1 MLYRVIYE
9 IRLEP
14 HLRFRTDTS
23 GDEVSVLQSF
33 AKPIRGT

>member
-14 HLRFRTDTS
+14 HLRFRTDTKS
-23 GDEVSVLQSF
+23 DKVAQFGQSE
-33 AKPIRGT
+33 ALKLN